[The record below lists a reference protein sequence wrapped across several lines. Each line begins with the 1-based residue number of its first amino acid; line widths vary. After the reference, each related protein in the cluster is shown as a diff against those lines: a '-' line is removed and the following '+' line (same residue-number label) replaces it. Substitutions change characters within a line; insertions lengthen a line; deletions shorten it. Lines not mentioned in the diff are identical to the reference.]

1 MYLLASYLLSGF
13 PPLPAYHVV
22 IPYPTPKGKRKPNP
36 HPLISAA
43 IQVGYNHIN
52 FCRQKRDTGSSFRK
66 GPQQKKTQTNSH
78 KAQVKSSR
86 PHVACT
92 QASGYDRHGYNPV
105 ATLTSSPYI
114 FYPQRELSPPT

>member
-22 IPYPTPKGKRKPNP
+22 IPYLPQKEKENPT
-36 HPLISAA
+36 LIPSYPPQSRSG
-43 IQVGYNHIN
+43 IIISISVVKKETRGLPSG
-52 FCRQKRDTGSSFRK
+52 R
-66 GPQQKKTQTNSH
+66 GPSKKTTQTNSH
-78 KAQVKSSR
+78 QAQVKSSR